1 MIIEKKD
8 YRYAVDVLKKD
19 GIIAY
24 PTDTVY
30 GLAIRYNSN
39 KALENLINRKKRP
52 KEKSFP
58 IMVSNLKMLKKVAI
72 VNERS
77 EEIIN
82 RLMPGALTVVLN
94 KNDETGTI
102 AIRMAHEET
111 LKKIIEEL
119 NEPIYLTSA
128 NLSNYPTCNSPYEIV
143 MYNLADVIVNGEIKE
158 GIASTIVDLTGDD
171 IKILRQGPIS
181 LDDILNK
188 ENKNG

>member
-8 YRYAVDVLKKD
+8 YKYAVDVLKKD

-72 VNERS
+72 VDERS

-94 KNDETGTI
+94 KKDETGTI

-128 NLSNYPTCNSPYEIV
+128 NLSNYPTCNSPDEIV
-143 MYNLADVIVNGEIKE
+143 MYNLADVIVSGETKE
-158 GIASTIVDLTGDD
+158 GIASTIVDLTSED

>member
-8 YRYAVDVLKKD
+8 YKYAVDVLKKD

-128 NLSNYPTCNSPYEIV
+128 NLSNYPTCNSPDEIV
-143 MYNLADVIVNGEIKE
+143 MYNLADVIVNGETKE

>member
-8 YRYAVDVLKKD
+8 YRYAVDILKND
-19 GIIAY
+19 GIVAY

-30 GLAIRYNSN
+30 GLAIRYNSI
-39 KALENLINRKKRP
+39 KALENLINRKNRP

-58 IMVSNLKMLKKVAI
+58 IMVSDLQMLKSIAI
-72 VNERS
+72 VDKRN
-77 EEIIN
+77 EEIID

-94 KNDETGTI
+94 KIDGTGTL

-128 NLSNYPTCNSPYEIV
+128 NLSNYPTCNSPDEII
-143 MYNLADVIVNGEIKE
+143 MYNLADIIVNGEIKK
-158 GIASTIVDLTGDD
+158 GVASTIVDLTGCD
-171 IKILRQGPIS
+171 IKVLRQGPIS
-181 LDDILNK
+181 LDEILNK
-188 ENKNG
+188 ESRNG

>member
-58 IMVSNLKMLKKVAI
+58 IMVSNLQMLKKVAI
-72 VNERS
+72 VDERS

-94 KNDETGTI
+94 KNDGTRTI

-128 NLSNYPTCNSPYEIV
+128 NLSNYPTCNSPEEIV
-143 MYNLADVIVNGEIKE
+143 MYNLADVIVNGEIKN

>member
-8 YRYAVDVLKKD
+8 YKYAVDVLKKD

-128 NLSNYPTCNSPYEIV
+128 NLSNYPTCNSPDEIV
-143 MYNLADVIVNGEIKE
+143 MYNLADVIVNGEIKN

>member
-8 YRYAVDVLKKD
+8 YKYAVDVLKKD

-128 NLSNYPTCNSPYEIV
+128 NLSNYPTCNSPDEIV